1 MNNGNK
7 TQLFHT
13 RASRVRREICQ
24 QTQTSAPML
33 EASKQWEQW
42 WETTRVKLG
51 TVTRTNPTNWNFSH
65 WNQWVM
71 SITVVKFTLSVLT
84 HLKRDSD
91 ETSQRQLDT
100 INRVMCSAS
109 NAIVGEYR
117 LYIINYAKYNKSTKL
132 MHREQFIETM
142 SGLQRQFKL
151 QNTIGMRNSSNS
163 LI

>member
-1 MNNGNK
+1 
-7 TQLFHT
+7 
-13 RASRVRREICQ
+13 
-24 QTQTSAPML
+24 
-33 EASKQWEQW
+33 
-42 WETTRVKLG
+42 
-51 TVTRTNPTNWNFSH
+51 
-65 WNQWVM
+65 M

-132 MHREQFIETM
+132 MQREQFIETM

-163 LI
+163 LIYFKVIYMYRVQRQSSETDSYLIEPIQRAMRYPMLLRSILQILQKTNKSYRICKS